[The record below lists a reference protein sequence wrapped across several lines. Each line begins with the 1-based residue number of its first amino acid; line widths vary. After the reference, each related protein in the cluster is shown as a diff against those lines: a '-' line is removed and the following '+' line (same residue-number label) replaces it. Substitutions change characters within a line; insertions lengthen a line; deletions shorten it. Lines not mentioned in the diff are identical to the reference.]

1 MYAWVHSKWPSS
13 TIYLLLGS
21 HFAQELLLVA
31 EGTAMKQVHIL
42 PPQEDRADRKMRK
55 KKNYSDENLIG
66 EFRE

>member
-1 MYAWVHSKWPSS
+1 M
-13 TIYLLLGS
+13 
-21 HFAQELLLVA
+21 A
-31 EGTAMKQVHIL
+31 EGTAMEQVHIL